1 MFFHILQI
9 YKINKNLYN
18 ILQKIKKNSEKL
30 HFFLKKFGS
39 IITFL

>member
-9 YKINKNLYN
+9 YKITKNLYN
-18 ILQKIKKNSEKL
+18 ILQKLKKITEKL

-39 IITFL
+39 IVIIL